1 MGPSR
6 IKLGL
11 SNDPTALLVN
21 SRMSSGFCG
30 CKIYIPS
37 LPEKFTPKDANVTVF
52 AFIMTKAGMQDTA
65 ADAGEQLGL
74 RSCSM
79 LDQK

>member
-11 SNDPTALLVN
+11 SNDPTALLVD

-30 CKIYIPS
+30 CKIYILP
-37 LPEKFTPKDANVTVF
+37 LPEEFTPKDADVTVL
-52 AFIMTKAGMQDTA
+52 ALTLPRVGSAGYS
-65 ADAGEQLGL
+65 GRCKR
-74 RSCSM
+74 RS
-79 LDQK
+79 DFTVVQHA